1 MNPRMDSYDE
11 VHDVKDGR
19 DISTPDLDV
28 TSSIKFVNNEEDDDN
43 EDFRRSVSEEVKL
56 AKHLQIRFNIHEFK
70 AHMNASKPKLERLDS
85 QQFQRS
91 KKSFRKLNIDSID
104 NNNALSDSSSSKSD
118 DDDDDDG
125 EGAHQYLSTFPGES
139 DKQQPPKIEYNFK
152 QFDNLDSSFPAELR
166 EIMQHVNKFSPQNI
180 EIDYKLQVFVPEFFP
195 SVGDID
201 AFLKIVTPQPLK
213 TIDKTYL
220 SDIRLG
226 LEVLDEPGE
235 QSEEALLQ
243 IKLRSIFSKPL
254 AAPSALVKSP
264 KDIDKWIQ
272 EITSLHASRIHDNL
286 MRQHQTQI
294 NIDNLMTEWPDDIE
308 RRMET
313 CYPSASLNCALSEYV
328 KIICNLFDVS
338 SMSVAIEH
346 EIFFTFSFTDS
357 N

>member
-1 MNPRMDSYDE
+1 
-11 VHDVKDGR
+11 
-19 DISTPDLDV
+19 
-28 TSSIKFVNNEEDDDN
+28 
-43 EDFRRSVSEEVKL
+43 
-56 AKHLQIRFNIHEFK
+56 
-70 AHMNASKPKLERLDS
+70 MNAAKPKLERLDS
-85 QQFQRS
+85 QQLQRS

-104 NNNALSDSSSSKSD
+104 NNNNLSDSSSSKSD
-118 DDDDDDG
+118 DDDDEDAD
-125 EGAHQYLSTFPGES
+125 GAHQYLSTFPGDN
-139 DKQQPPKIEYNFK
+139 DKQQQQPPKIDYNFK
-152 QFDNLDSSFPAELR
+152 QFDNLDASFPAELK
-166 EIMQHVNKFSPQNI
+166 EIMQYVNKFSPQNI

-213 TIDKTYL
+213 TIDKIHL
-220 SDIRLG
+220 NDINRLG

-254 AAPSALVKSP
+254 AAPSAVVKSP

-272 EITSLHASRIHDNL
+272 EIQSLHASRIHDNL

-338 SMSVAIEH
+338 AFDPCAFCGSVKQD
-346 EIFFTFSFTDS
+346 FYDSPTDS
-357 N
+357 NREPGQSL